1 MRAGYDGTLIFMLR
15 PAVPANLHTKDTGG
29 PASPAVINWQAR
41 NSPFDWNPVLPYP
54 VRDLNNPAN
63 VYLGQYQG
71 TTWKTYASRLRVLA
85 QSVGITNGDYHYL
98 NWRAFDLPQVK
109 ALLNA
114 MSAKHDPSVS
124 TPDSTPDG
132 MHRHLSNAS
141 LNGILSVIKNVL
153 RQAALMEL
161 VSPQLADR
169 VASIRALKVNSGLAG
184 RMAEPDE
191 KARLIACCQ
200 ATGNAPKGSRDR
212 AILNLLFYAGL
223 RRHEVALMSIEDVDL
238 HQATAVI
245 HGKGRVTQ
253 SIDLDDRVISA
264 LHDWI
269 DGYRG
274 DGRGALFYRISKTG
288 NILYDRPIRESAI
301 REIMR
306 ERCNQAGLVDELRL
320 RPHDAR
326 RTFGS
331 ELLDVTDI
339 KTAADMMRHSNVNQ
353 TSKYDRR
360 TGERRKEALKG
371 LK

>member
-1 MRAGYDGTLIFMLR
+1 MTTLLPADPVSSPSCTAAGAAELSAG
-15 PAVPANLHTKDTGG
+15 
-29 PASPAVINWQAR
+29 INWQAR

-54 VRDLNNPAN
+54 VRGLNNPAN
-63 VYLGQYQG
+63 VYLGQFQG
-71 TTWKTYASRLRVLA
+71 TTLKTYASRLRVLA
-85 QSVGITNGDYHYL
+85 QSVGIQNGDYHFL

-114 MSAKHDPSVS
+114 LSVQRDFS
-124 TPDSTPDG
+124 ENSPPTTQDG
-132 MHRHLSNAS
+132 PQRQLSNAS
-141 LNGILSVIKNVL
+141 LNGILSIIKNVL

-161 VSPQLADR
+161 ITPQQADR

-184 RMAEPDE
+184 RMAEPEE
-191 KARLIACCQ
+191 KARLIACCE
-200 ATGNAPKGSRDR
+200 ASGNAPKGSRDR
-212 AILNLLFYAGL
+212 AILMLLFYAGL
-223 RRHEVALMSIEDVDL
+223 RRHEVALMRLEDVDL
-238 HQATAVI
+238 SQAIATI

-253 SIDLDDRVISA
+253 SIDLDGRIIAA
-264 LHDWI
+264 LTDWI

-274 DGRGALFYRISKTG
+274 DDDGALFYRVSKTG
-288 NILYDRPIRESAI
+288 NILYNHPIRESAI

-306 ERCNQAGLVDELRL
+306 TRCDQAGLVDDLRL

-339 KTAADMMRHSNVNQ
+339 KTAADMMRHANVNQ

-360 TGERRKEALKG
+360 TGERRKEALRG

>member
-1 MRAGYDGTLIFMLR
+1 MLMQL
-15 PAVPANLHTKDTGG
+15 PAD
-29 PASPAVINWQAR
+29 PASHLLSTADASALPAVIDWQGH

-54 VRDLNNPAN
+54 IRGLNNPAN

-85 QSVGITNGDYHYL
+85 YSVGIQSGDYHYL

-114 MSAKHDPSVS
+114 LSVRRDPGED
-124 TPDSTPDG
+124 TPSSSPHG
-132 MHRHLSNAS
+132 PHRQLSNAS
-141 LNGILSVIKNVL
+141 LNGILSIIKNVL

-161 VSPQLADR
+161 VSPQQADR

-184 RMAEPDE
+184 RMAEPEE
-191 KARLIACCQ
+191 KARLMACCEG
-200 ATGNAPKGSRDR
+200 TDNAPKGSRDR
-212 AILNLLFYAGL
+212 AILTLLFYAGL
-223 RRHEVALMSIEDVDL
+223 RRHEVALMRLEDIDL
-238 HQATAVI
+238 RQASAVI
-245 HGKGRVTQ
+245 HGKGRITQ
-253 SIDLDDRVISA
+253 SIDLDERVVAA
-264 LHDWI
+264 LDDWI
-269 DGYRG
+269 EGYRG
-274 DGRGALFYRISKTG
+274 ESDGALFYRISKTG
-288 NILYDRPIRESAI
+288 SILYERPIRESAI

-306 ERCNQAGLVDELRL
+306 ERCNQAGLIDDLRL

-339 KTAADMMRHSNVNQ
+339 KTAADMMRHANVNQ